1 MGRPYARIISL
12 AGVFAAALFAAA
24 SGVTPATASPVPTAP
39 ATTMVRVPMKVGGFD
54 AKVAAAH
61 GYALRK
67 EANGATELVNVRT
80 GSMVPQNQIDG
91 NCGYSWY
98 YLSNRSASTWTFWTG
113 FHIYAIY
120 GAGVDYTWHTHVAG
134 PAGYSQSDD
143 FGGILALKNTWESKN
158 KRFHAFGARGT
169 YSGVVSSGHAVTDL
183 GFVCYTGHPSD
194 TLAH

>member
-1 MGRPYARIISL
+1 MGRPYARVFSL
-12 AGVFAAALFAAA
+12 AVVLTAALFAVA
-24 SGVTPATASPVPTAP
+24 SGVSPATASTVPAAP
-39 ATTMVRVPMKVGGFD
+39 ATTMVRVPMKVVGFD

-80 GSMVPQNQIDG
+80 GSVVPQDTVKG

-113 FHIYAIY
+113 FYIYPIY
-120 GAGVDYTWHTHVAG
+120 GAAYDYTWHTHVTG

-143 FGGILALKNTWESKN
+143 FGGLLEARARWESKN
-158 KRFHAFGARGT
+158 ERFHAFGARGT
-169 YSGVVSSGHAVTDL
+169 YVGAVTSGHAITLL
-183 GFVCYTGHPSD
+183 GFVCYTGYPFD
-194 TLAH
+194 KLAH

>member
-12 AGVFAAALFAAA
+12 AGVFAAALFAMA
-24 SGVTPATASPVPTAP
+24 SGVPAATASTTPAT
-39 ATTMVRVPMKVGGFD
+39 TTPSTTIFRIPMQVVGFD

-98 YLSNRSASTWTFWTG
+98 YRSP
-113 FHIYAIY
+113 
-120 GAGVDYTWHTHVAG
+120 HVVG
-134 PAGYSQSDD
+134 
-143 FGGILALKNTWESKN
+143 LWL
-158 KRFHAFGARGT
+158 
-169 YSGVVSSGHAVTDL
+169 
-183 GFVCYTGHPSD
+183 
-194 TLAH
+194 